1 MGNIVSS
8 LQVEA
13 KTGIATQEVATHG
26 EGAGVKSRM
35 KVVITGGAGFIGSHL
50 VDKLFAAGHEVL
62 VLDNFATGRRDN
74 LQQHPHLTV
83 AEGTIA
89 DADWVRRRFAE
100 FAPDRVVHAA
110 ASYKRPND
118 WEADLRTNVMGAVN
132 IVRESERAKVARLVY
147 LNTALCYG
155 PKPDERPVR
164 LGHPIRPEGSYAVT
178 KSLGEDCI
186 ARSGLDFV
194 SLRLANVYGPRN
206 VSGPLP
212 AFYRRLSAGESCIV
226 VESRRDFVFIDDL
239 VEVAAAALGGV
250 GERGAYHVS
259 SGADHSIRELF
270 DAVATTMGVEG
281 NSKMKVHPRGADDVE
296 TILVDP
302 SRTELD
308 FGWRATTPL
317 AAGVARAVA
326 YYRAFGVAETY
337 SHLRT
342 AA

>member
-1 MGNIVSS
+1 
-8 LQVEA
+8 
-13 KTGIATQEVATHG
+13 
-26 EGAGVKSRM
+26 
-35 KVVITGGAGFIGSHL
+35 
-50 VDKLFAAGHEVL
+50 VL

-74 LQQHPHLTV
+74 LQRHPRLKV

-89 DADWVRRRFAE
+89 DADWVRRQFAE

-118 WEADLRTNVMGAVN
+118 WDEDLRTNVMGAVN
-132 IVRESERAKVARLVY
+132 VVREAERAMVSRLVY

-155 PKPDERPVR
+155 PKPDERPIR

-178 KSLGEDCI
+178 KSLGEECI
-186 ARSGLDFV
+186 ERSGLDYV

-212 AFYRRLSAGESCIV
+212 AFYRRLSAGEPCIV
-226 VESRRDFVFIDDL
+226 VESRRDFVFVDDL
-239 VEVAAAALGGV
+239 VEVATAALAGV

-270 DAVATTMGVEG
+270 DAVAATMGVEG
-281 NSKMKVHPRGADDVE
+281 ASRLTTRPRGADDVE

-302 SRTELD
+302 SRTEVD
-308 FGWRATTPL
+308 FGWRAKTPL
-317 AAGVARAVA
+317 RAGVERAVA
-326 YYRAFGVAETY
+326 YYQAFGVAETY
-337 SHLRT
+337 SHLRI